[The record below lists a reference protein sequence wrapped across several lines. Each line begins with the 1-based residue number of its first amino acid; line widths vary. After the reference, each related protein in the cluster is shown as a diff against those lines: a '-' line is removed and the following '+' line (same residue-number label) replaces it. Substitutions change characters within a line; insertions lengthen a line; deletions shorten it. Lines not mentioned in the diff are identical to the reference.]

1 MRWKLGLRL
10 GNLLDRQRLRL
21 AHPNALP
28 QMSLMGLATG
38 IAAGAVIV
46 LFRWAVEG
54 AQAAFLA
61 GGEPEAYESLPVWLR
76 LVLPLLG
83 GAAIGWLFHRFSGGL
98 HLLGVARVLERIS
111 YHQGYLTL
119 RGFFLQ
125 FAGAA
130 LALVSGHSV
139 GREGPH
145 VYLGAASGS
154 LLGQQLG
161 LPNNSIRTLVGCGA
175 AAGIAA
181 SFNTPLAGVIFALEV
196 VMMEYTLASFIPV
209 MLAAVAANML
219 SVTVFGNQ
227 PAFSVPAMHPG
238 PLAEIPLVMLL
249 GVLAGALSA
258 LFIHLLQ
265 LLSSKVR
272 GWPFWWRTTLAGF
285 LVGVLAMVEPQVMG
299 IGYDSVNAAL
309 LGGIGWSVLALLL
322 LFKLLATTASVGM
335 GIPGG
340 MIGPALFMGAVLGSL
355 FAQSANLL
363 MPAMYFDVGFYALLG
378 MGAMMGASLQA
389 PLAALVAVFELTYSP
404 QIIMPGMLAVV
415 IAGLTASEVF
425 GKESLFI
432 TMLKAAGMDYRVDPL
447 TQALRRIGVASVM
460 QRSFVRAERLLA
472 PEGIDGLL
480 HEKPEWLLIYEG
492 AKPLALMRAVAL
504 VRYLQDEGE
513 GDQAVDLL
521 EIPGE
526 RDEVVG
532 IDLQANLQQALE
544 RLDQA
549 QVNALYVERTIA
561 PGFQRIYGVLTRATV
576 ESAYQY

>member
-1 MRWKLGLRL
+1 LGS
-10 GNLLDRQRLRL
+10 LLDRHRLRL

-28 QMSLMGLATG
+28 QMSLLGLATG
-38 IAAGAVIV
+38 LSAGAVIV
-46 LFRWAVEG
+46 LFRWVVEG
-54 AQAAFLA
+54 AQAGFLA
-61 GGEPEAYESLPVWLR
+61 GGDPEAYESLSLWMR
-76 LVLPLLG
+76 LLLPLLG
-83 GAAIGWLFHRFSGGL
+83 GMAIGWFFHRFSAGL
-98 HLLGVARVLERIS
+98 HLLGVARVLERMS

-125 FAGAA
+125 FVGAA

-154 LLGQQLG
+154 LLGQNLR

-219 SVTVFGNQ
+219 SVMVFGNE
-227 PAFSVPAMHPG
+227 PAFSIPALQPG
-238 PLAEIPLVMLL
+238 SLAEMPLVMLL
-249 GVLAGALSA
+249 GVVTGALSA
-258 LFIHLLQ
+258 LFIHMLQ
-265 LLSSKVR
+265 RLAASVR
-272 GWPFWWRTTLAGF
+272 GWPFWWRTTLAG
-285 LVGVLAMVEPQVMG
+285 LAVGMLAMVEPQVMG

-309 LGGIGWSVLALLL
+309 LGQIGWAALALLL

-340 MIGPALFMGAVLGSL
+340 MIGPALFMGAVVGSL
-355 FAQSANLL
+355 FAQSANLVL
-363 MPAMYFDVGFYALLG
+363 PAAGFDAGFYALLG

-389 PLAALVAVFELTYSP
+389 PLAALVAVFELTHSP
-404 QIIMPGMLAVV
+404 QIIMPGMLVVV
-415 IAGLTASEVF
+415 IAGLTASELF

-432 TMLKAAGMDYRVDPL
+432 AMLKAVGMDYKADPL
-447 TQALRRIGVASVM
+447 TQALQRIGVASVM
-460 QRSFVRAERLLA
+460 QRSFVRVGRLLA
-472 PEGIDGLL
+472 RDEIEELL
-480 HEKPEWLLIYEG
+480 REKPEWLLIYDQNQ
-492 AKPLALMRAVAL
+492 PVALMPAVAL
-504 VRYLQDEGE
+504 VRFLQDDAGAGE
-513 GDQAVDLL
+513 ERPQVDLL

-532 IDLQANLQQALE
+532 INLQANLQQALE
-544 RLDQA
+544 RLNRS
-549 QVNALYVERTIA
+549 QVNALYVEHTIA
-561 PGFQRIYGVLTRATV
+561 PGFQRIYGVLTRTSV
-576 ESAYQY
+576 ESSYQY